1 MNILR
6 IRIMNYRMLKI
17 DAFYHSKWRICLP
30 VENSPSLVICPECLL
45 ECEAMITSGI
55 KEEESSLSKPI
66 LNRALQAR
74 PHPKEGNQR
83 PPPLAQ
89 LAFQDIRFA

>member
-1 MNILR
+1 MHFILVNGGYASLSR
-6 IRIMNYRMLKI
+6 IPLHLSYGPGLG
-17 DAFYHSKWRICLP
+17 
-30 VENSPSLVICPECLL
+30 L